1 VTRVDYYIFSSEL
14 APPPLLQQHQHQC
27 GTAGAE
33 KANVLFILVRAAA
46 VGDSG
51 CNFEA
56 THYADMHEEERG
68 VLGAR

>member
-1 VTRVDYYIFSSEL
+1 VTRVDYYIFFSEL
-14 APPPLLQQHQHQC
+14 APSPLQQQHQC

-56 THYADMHEEERG
+56 THYADMHEEERERS
-68 VLGAR
+68 ARR